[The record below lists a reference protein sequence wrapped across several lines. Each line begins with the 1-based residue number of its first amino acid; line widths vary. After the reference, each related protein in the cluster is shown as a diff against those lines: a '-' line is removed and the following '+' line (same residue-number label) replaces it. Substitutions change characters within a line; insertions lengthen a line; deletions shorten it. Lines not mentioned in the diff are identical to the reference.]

1 MDPRRER
8 IWLVVLLLLSLVLR
22 LGWGLAQKEPDE
34 GLGDQFEYLQL
45 GRNLFNS
52 GQLRFHDARF
62 DQWVYAYRTPGYPW
76 LIAACA
82 GNVRAVRL
90 VQAGLDTSTVLCI
103 YLLARQF
110 LGARGS
116 LVAAGLVS
124 ANPFLIYFSGLI
136 LSETLFT
143 AMLAWGMYLL
153 VRQRARGLSLG
164 VMLLALSVLVRPSA
178 LGLVVLLAAGA
189 AWRQGWVSVARHVG
203 FAALAVVLVLAP
215 WAYRNARH
223 PELRS
228 WIWTTTNSG
237 ITTYDGFHEGATGAS
252 DQKPFVQEMRTLLS
266 RMDEVERD
274 DFLSRQAHQWIQAHP
289 AQSLKLMGVKILRT
303 WSPVPLSSEYGG
315 KWFYVLVGLC
325 YSAPFDIL
333 ILLGLWKGDLSKTA
347 KVLLLLP
354 AIYFTGIHALSVGS
368 LRYRIPIEPP
378 MAVIAGSWAF
388 CARNRSHGAT
398 QC

>member
-1 MDPRRER
+1 M
-8 IWLVVLLLLSLVLR
+8 LSLAIR
-22 LGWGLAQKEPDE
+22 LGWSLCQKAQPDE
-34 GLGDQFEYLQL
+34 TLGDQLEYLQL

-62 DQWVYAYRTPGYPW
+62 DQWVYAYRTPGYPC

-90 VQAGLDTSTVLCI
+90 VQAGLDTSTVLAI
-103 YLLARQF
+103 YLLAKRF
-110 LGARGS
+110 LASRGS
-116 LVAAGLVS
+116 LVAAALVS

-136 LSETLFT
+136 LSETMFT
-143 AMLAWGMYLL
+143 AMLAWGMCLL
-153 VRQRARGLSLG
+153 VRHWPWALSLG
-164 VMLLALSVLVRPSA
+164 VILLVLSVLVRPSA
-178 LGLVVLLAAGA
+178 LGLVVLLAAGG
-189 AWRQGWVSVARHVG
+189 AWGQGWISVVRNVG
-203 FAALAVVLVLAP
+203 FAVLALALVLAS
-215 WAYRNARH
+215 WAYRNAHH

-274 DFLSRQAHQWIQAHP
+274 DFLSQQAHQWIRAHP
-289 AQSLKLMGVKILRT
+289 AQSFKLMGIKVLRT

-315 KWFYVLVGLC
+315 RWFYVLVGLC
-325 YSAPFDIL
+325 YSVPFDIL
-333 ILLGLWKGDLSKTA
+333 ILLGFYKGKLPKMA

-388 CARNRSHGAT
+388 CARNRSHVAT
-398 QC
+398 RC